1 MAPVVI
7 LGLGN
12 LLLTDDGV
20 GVHAVRALNADPPA
34 GAVVQEV
41 GTAVFDALA
50 FLEDADTVIA
60 IDAVDAGRPPG
71 TVVRFEVGGDEQAA
85 APPSLHDLDL
95 PALLRSM
102 PAARRPRVHVVGVQP
117 ALLAPGLELSAEVR
131 DAMPTLLR
139 AVRDLAGEF
148 GRAKAV

>member
-1 MAPVVI
+1 MASLVI

-12 LLLTDDGV
+12 LLLADDGA

-34 GAVVQEV
+34 GAVVHEV

-50 FLEDADTVIA
+50 FMESAEAVIA

-71 TVVRFEVGGDEQAA
+71 TVVRFEIGGDEQAA
-85 APPSLHDLDL
+85 VPPSLHDLDL

-102 PAARRPRVHVVGVQP
+102 PATRRPRVHVVGVQP
-117 ALLAPGLELSAEVR
+117 ALIEPGLELSAEVR
-131 DAMPTLLR
+131 GAMPTVLR
-139 AVRDLAGEF
+139 VVRDLAGKLQ
-148 GRAKAV
+148 RQ